1 MFPPIMDGAI
11 DAAVV
16 TGAKLIY
23 ADNVYAYGPFSGHL
37 REDMPYG
44 AQGRKGKTRA
54 QMAAKLITMHED
66 GKVRATIGRTSDFY
80 GPGVIE
86 SAVGERVFGFALA
99 GKAASVRGN
108 PNVQH
113 TYTFLGDFARGLV
126 TLGEQD
132 EALGQAWLIPSAD
145 TVTTREF
152 VNMVFEEIGAPSKL
166 QVAPRWLFSL
176 LGIFNPMMRELK
188 EVGYQFEQPLVVDH
202 SKYKHAFGTDTTSH
216 RQAIRETLD
225 WYRGIAG

>member
-1 MFPPIMDGAI
+1 
-11 DAAVV
+11 
-16 TGAKLIY
+16 
-23 ADNVYAYGPFSGHL
+23 
-37 REDMPYG
+37 
-44 AQGRKGKTRA
+44 
-54 QMAAKLITMHED
+54 MAAKLISAHED

-99 GKAASVRGN
+99 GKAASVLGN

-113 TYTFLGDFARGLV
+113 TYTFIGDFARGLV
-126 TLGEQD
+126 TLGESD
-132 EALGQAWLIPSAD
+132 EALGQVWLIPSAD

-166 QVAPRWLFSL
+166 QAAPRWLISL
-176 LGIFNPMMRELK
+176 VGILNPTTRELK
-188 EVGYQFEQPLVVDH
+188 EVLYQSEQPLVVDH
-202 SKYKHAFGTDTTSH
+202 SKYEHAFGADTTLH

-225 WYRGIAG
+225 WYRRVAG